1 MKKVRIILFVVS
13 VLAML
18 IAWLFIAYDSTLNLF
33 GAKQIVI
40 IVFLLVAGIIA
51 MMGFLKRSKE
61 REEGKPVDDELT
73 SLIKY
78 RTGYMAYMVSMYM
91 WLFIFI
97 MKSAFPDVDT
107 MLGAGILLSALI
119 WYVSQNI
126 VKREY
131 SEK

>member
-97 MKSAFPDVDT
+97 MKSAFPDVET

-119 WYVSQNI
+119 WYVSQYI